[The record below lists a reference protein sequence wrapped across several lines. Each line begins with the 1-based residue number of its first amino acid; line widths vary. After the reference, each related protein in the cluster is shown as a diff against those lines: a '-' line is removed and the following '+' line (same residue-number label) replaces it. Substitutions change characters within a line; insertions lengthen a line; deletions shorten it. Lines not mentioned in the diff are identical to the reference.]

1 MYCTANFSLGGP
13 YIRRGSADPRQA
25 PRSLRPA
32 GLEAPLFPSR
42 ACSDATPV
50 IAPRHPLPGRGN
62 SPGTHYRGCHP
73 AKTSPVR
80 ARPFNPAEAD
90 IPTHIW
96 EWRNGCQQHETPIAT
111 PIYYLYESMDIWC
124 RSRWGGKENDPY
136 THDKIHNPVE
146 RCPCAGP
153 YGGARGLRL

>member
-1 MYCTANFSLGGP
+1 MDGRQNCLRDVVGGPVILDTAILIESSSLFVWAEVYCTANFSLGGP

-32 GLEAPLFPSR
+32 GLEAHLFPSR

-96 EWRNGCQQHETPIAT
+96 EWRNGCLSIDAH
-111 PIYYLYESMDIWC
+111 SNSDIL
-124 RSRWGGKENDPY
+124 S
-136 THDKIHNPVE
+136 V
-146 RCPCAGP
+146 
-153 YGGARGLRL
+153 